1 MSSLAPLPLRL
12 RALFRL
18 GLTRVRAALDSR
30 AAPHTDADRLQIEAE
45 IADGARISSGY
56 FALLFCSCGIAALGL
71 LQSSAA
77 VVIGAM
83 LISPLMGP
91 IMGMG
96 MGVARLD
103 ARAFER
109 AAVALALGA
118 AVSVAASALIVWAS
132 PLKDVTPEI
141 LARTRPTLLDL
152 VVAILSGIVGAYVLI
167 TKRPGVVAG
176 VAIATA
182 LMPPLAVVGYGLA
195 TGAWNMAGGA
205 SLLFLTNVVAIL
217 GAVFIVAR
225 RYGFQPIVR
234 RRRRWEEM
242 ALLAT
247 LLILSLPLAVSLRD
261 IVIEARET
269 ARVRSAILG
278 VFETGDQHITDLRVR
293 AGGAGVEQVRA
304 VVVTGRFQAQA
315 ERLVAQALGGRP
327 DVQIEQILT
336 ADGLPQADPSGGA
349 LANRALATSRPLR
362 TTPEQKL
369 RDMLAGVGTIGAIST
384 PSAGRLN
391 AAVQLNRPATLD
403 DYAALESAAQRFL
416 PEVELE
422 LTPPFL
428 DLPVIAFAEGRSD
441 LSPAGERQAAMI
453 AWAFQRWNVQG
464 AEVVGSAS
472 PGPRGPRPR
481 DLRVAQ
487 ARAQT
492 VADRLEAL
500 GVRDIEIRSEAPDAA
515 PQDPSALWFARVR
528 PLGAPGLAP
537 APTAKAAPDAIPD
550 ANLDAEPGA

>member
-1 MSSLAPLPLRL
+1 MLSAPASLRL
-12 RALFRL
+12 RARFRL
-18 GLTRVRAALDSR
+18 ALAQLRRGLTHG

-45 IADGARISSGY
+45 IAEGARISPGY

-152 VVAILSGIVGAYVLI
+152 VVAILSGFVGAYVLI

-205 SLLFLTNVVAIL
+205 FLLFLTNVVAIL
-217 GAVFIVAR
+217 GAVFAVAR

-234 RRRRWEEM
+234 RRRRWEEL
-242 ALLAT
+242 ALVAT
-247 LLILSLPLAVSLRD
+247 LLLLSLPLAVSLRD
-261 IVIEARET
+261 IVVEARET
-269 ARVRSAILG
+269 ARVRSAIQG
-278 VFETGDQHITDLRVR
+278 VFEGGDQHITDLQVR
-293 AGGAGVEQVRA
+293 AGRGGVDQVRA

-315 ERLVAQALGGRP
+315 ERRVAQALGGQP
-327 DVQIEQILT
+327 EVQIEQILT
-336 ADGLPQADPSGGA
+336 ADGLPRADPSGGA
-349 LANRALATSRPLR
+349 LANRALATSRTLR

-369 RDMLAGVGTIGAIST
+369 RDMLTGVGTVEAT
-384 PSAGRLN
+384 QAMAAGRLQ
-391 AAVQLNRPATLD
+391 AAVRLNRPATLD
-403 DYAALESAAQRFL
+403 DYAALEAAAQRFL

-428 DLPVIAFAEGRSD
+428 ELPVIAFGEGRSTLD
-441 LSPAGERQAAMI
+441 AGAERRVALI
-453 AWAFQRWNVQG
+453 AWAFTRWNVSG

-481 DLRVAQ
+481 DVRVAE
-487 ARAQT
+487 ARAQA

-500 GVRDIEIRSEAPDAA
+500 GVRDIEIRSETPAVS
-515 PQDPSALWFARVR
+515 PQDPSVLWFAAVR
-528 PLGAPGLAP
+528 PLGL
-537 APTAKAAPDAIPD
+537 PTARDTDAGLDEVAP
-550 ANLDAEPGA
+550 

>member
-1 MSSLAPLPLRL
+1 MLSAPASLRL
-12 RALFRL
+12 RARFRL
-18 GLTRVRAALDSR
+18 ALAQLRRGLTHG

-45 IADGARISSGY
+45 IAEGARISPGY

-152 VVAILSGIVGAYVLI
+152 VVAILSGFVGAYVLI

-205 SLLFLTNVVAIL
+205 LLLFLTNVVAIL
-217 GAVFIVAR
+217 GAVFAVAR

-234 RRRRWEEM
+234 RRRRWEEL
-242 ALLAT
+242 ALVAT
-247 LLILSLPLAVSLRD
+247 LLLLSLPLAVSLRD
-261 IVIEARET
+261 IVVEARET
-269 ARVRSAILG
+269 ARVRSAIQG
-278 VFETGDQHITDLRVR
+278 VFEGGDQHITDLQVR
-293 AGGAGVEQVRA
+293 AGRSGVDQVRA

-315 ERLVAQALGGRP
+315 ERRVAQALGGQP
-327 DVQIEQILT
+327 EVQIEQILT
-336 ADGLPQADPSGGA
+336 ADGLPRADPSGGA
-349 LANRALATSRPLR
+349 LANRALATSRTLR

-369 RDMLAGVGTIGAIST
+369 RDMLTGVGTVEATQSPT
-384 PSAGRLN
+384 AGRLQ
-391 AAVQLNRPATLD
+391 AAVRLNRPATLD
-403 DYAALESAAQRFL
+403 DYAALEAAAQRFL

-428 DLPVIAFAEGRSD
+428 ELPVIAFDEGRSALD
-441 LSPAGERQAAMI
+441 AGGERRVALI
-453 AWAFQRWNVQG
+453 AWAFTRWNVSG
-464 AEVVGSAS
+464 AQVVGSAS

-481 DLRVAQ
+481 DLRVAE
-487 ARAQT
+487 ARAQA

-500 GVRDIEIRSEAPDAA
+500 GVRDIEIRSETPAVS
-515 PQDPSALWFARVR
+515 PQDPSVLWFAAVR
-528 PLGAPGLAP
+528 PLGP
-537 APTAKAAPDAIPD
+537 
-550 ANLDAEPGA
+550 PGADAASEQDADAGEVAP

>member
-1 MSSLAPLPLRL
+1 MLSASATLRL
-12 RALFRL
+12 RARFRL
-18 GLTRVRAALDSR
+18 ALVQARRLLTSG

-45 IADGARISSGY
+45 IADGARISGGY

-205 SLLFLTNVVAIL
+205 FLLFLTNVVAIL
-217 GAVFIVAR
+217 GAVFAVAR
-225 RYGFQPIVR
+225 RYGFQPVVR
-234 RRRRWEEM
+234 GRRRWEEM
-242 ALLAT
+242 ALVAT
-247 LLILSLPLAVSLRD
+247 LLLLSLPLAVSLRD
-261 IVIEARET
+261 IVVEARET
-269 ARVRSAILG
+269 ARVRSAIEAA
-278 VFETGDQHITDLRVR
+278 FESGDQHITDLQVR
-293 AGGAGVEQVRA
+293 AGPSGVEQVRA
-304 VVVTGRFQAQA
+304 VVVTGRFQREA
-315 ERLVAQALGGRP
+315 ERQVSQAIGGRP

-336 ADGLPQADPSGGA
+336 ADGLPRADPSGGA

-369 RDMLAGVGTIGAIST
+369 RDMLTGVGVVESVQS
-384 PSAGRLN
+384 PDAGRLQ
-391 AAVQLNRPATLD
+391 AAVRLNRPATLD
-403 DYAALESAAQRFL
+403 DYAALEAAAQRFL
-416 PEVELE
+416 PEVALE

-428 DLPVIAFAEGRSD
+428 DLPVIAFDEGRSTLD
-441 LSPAGERQAAMI
+441 AGAERRVALI
-453 AWAFQRWNVQG
+453 AWALSRWNIQG

-487 ARAQT
+487 ARAQA

-500 GVRDIEIRSEAPDAA
+500 GVRDIEIRSETPAVS
-515 PQDPSALWFARVR
+515 PQDPSALWFAAVR
-528 PLGAPGLAP
+528 PLGLAGAQAAGADAGLDEVAP
-537 APTAKAAPDAIPD
+537 
-550 ANLDAEPGA
+550 

>member
-1 MSSLAPLPLRL
+1 MLSAPATLRL
-12 RALFRL
+12 RARL
-18 GLTRVRAALDSR
+18 RLALAYVRKGLAKG
-30 AAPHTDADRLQIEAE
+30 AAPHTDAERLQIEAE
-45 IADGARISSGY
+45 IADGARISGGY

-152 VVAILSGIVGAYVLI
+152 VVAILSGLVGAYVLI

-205 SLLFLTNVVAIL
+205 FLLFLTNVVAIL
-217 GAVFIVAR
+217 GAVFAVAR
-225 RYGFQPIVR
+225 RYGFQPVVR
-234 RRRRWEEM
+234 GRRRWEEM
-242 ALLAT
+242 ALVAT
-247 LLILSLPLAVSLRD
+247 LLLLSLPLAVSLRD
-261 IVIEARET
+261 IVVEARET
-269 ARVRSAILG
+269 ARVRSAIEAA
-278 VFETGDQHITDLRVR
+278 FETGDQHITDLQVR
-293 AGGAGVEQVRA
+293 AGGGGVEQVRA
-304 VVVTGRFQAQA
+304 VVVTGRFQARA
-315 ERLVAQALGGRP
+315 EQRVAEALGGGP

-336 ADGLPQADPSGGA
+336 ADGLPRADPSGGA

-362 TTPEQKL
+362 ATPEQKL
-369 RDMLAGVGTIGAIST
+369 RDMLTGVGVVEAVQST
-384 PSAGRLN
+384 EAGRLQ
-391 AAVQLNRPATLD
+391 AAVRLNRPATLD
-403 DYAALESAAQRFL
+403 DYAALEAAAQRFL
-416 PEVELE
+416 PDAELE
-422 LTPPFL
+422 LVPPFL
-428 DLPVIAFAEGRSD
+428 DLPTITFAEGRSTLD
-441 LSPAGERQAAMI
+441 AGAERRVALI
-453 AWAFQRWNVQG
+453 AWAFQRWNVSG

-481 DLRVAQ
+481 DLRVAE
-487 ARAQT
+487 ARAQA

-500 GVRDIEIRSEAPDAA
+500 GVRDIEIRSETPDVS
-515 PQDPSALWFARVR
+515 PQDPSALWFAAVR
-528 PLGAPGLAP
+528 PLGLPGAPEAP
-537 APTAKAAPDAIPD
+537 ADGEVAR
-550 ANLDAEPGA
+550 

>member
-1 MSSLAPLPLRL
+1 MSSQILPLRV
-12 RALFRL
+12 RALLRL
-18 GLTRVRAALDSR
+18 RVQRLRQVLDNR
-30 AAPHTDADRLQIEAE
+30 AAPHSDADRLQIEAE
-45 IADGARISSGY
+45 VAEGARISSGY

-96 MGVARLD
+96 LAVARLD

-152 VVAILSGIVGAYVLI
+152 VVAMLSGVVGAYVLI

-195 TGAWNMAGGA
+195 TGTWGTAGGA

-217 GAVFIVAR
+217 GAVVAVAR
-225 RYGFQPIVR
+225 RYGFNPIVR

-242 ALLAT
+242 ALVGA
-247 LLILSLPLAVSLRD
+247 LLVLSLPLAASLRD
-261 IVIEARET
+261 IVVEARET
-269 ARVRSAILG
+269 ARVRSAIQQ
-278 VFETGDQHITDLRVR
+278 VFETSDQHITDLQVR
-293 AGGAGVEQVRA
+293 AGAGQVSEVRA
-304 VVVTGRFQAQA
+304 VVVTSRFQSQA
-315 ERLVAQALGGRP
+315 EARVAQALGGDP
-327 DVQIEQILT
+327 AVQIEQILT
-336 ADGLPQADPSGGA
+336 ADGLPRADPLGGA

-362 TTPEQKL
+362 STPEQKL
-369 RDMLAGVGTIGAIST
+369 RNMISGVGVVEAVQT
-384 PSAGRLN
+384 PEAGRLA
-391 AAVQLNRPATLD
+391 AAVRLNRAGTLD
-403 DYAALESAAQRFL
+403 DYAALEAAAQQFM
-416 PEVELE
+416 PEVTLE

-428 DLPVIAFAEGRSD
+428 DLPSVAFVEGRSTLDAAAERD
-441 LSPAGERQAAMI
+441 LALI
-453 AWAFQRWNVQG
+453 AWALQRWNLTG
-464 AEVVGSAS
+464 AVVVGSAS

-481 DLRVAQ
+481 DLRVAE
-487 ARAQT
+487 ARAQA

-500 GVRDIEIRSEAPDAA
+500 GVRDIEIGTDVPQTAPE
-515 PQDPSALWFARVR
+515 DPSSLWAARVR
-528 PLGAPGLAP
+528 PRGLP
-537 APTAKAAPDAIPD
+537 AAASKADDETMESEAAS
-550 ANLDAEPGA
+550 

>member
-1 MSSLAPLPLRL
+1 MLSAPATLRL
-12 RALFRL
+12 RARL
-18 GLTRVRAALDSR
+18 RLATASLRRLLSEG

-45 IADGARISSGY
+45 IADGARISGGY

-152 VVAILSGIVGAYVLI
+152 VVAILSGFVGAYVLI

-205 SLLFLTNVVAIL
+205 FLLFLTNVVAIL
-217 GAVFIVAR
+217 GAVFAVAR
-225 RYGFQPIVR
+225 RYGFQPAVR
-234 RRRRWEEM
+234 GRRRWEEM
-242 ALLAT
+242 ALVAT
-247 LLILSLPLAVSLRD
+247 LLLLSLPLAVSLRD
-261 IVIEARET
+261 IVVEARET
-269 ARVRSAILG
+269 ARVRGAIQA
-278 VFETGDQHITDLRVR
+278 VFEAGDQHITDLQVL
-293 AGGAGVEQVRA
+293 AGGGGVEQVRA

-315 ERLVAQALGGRP
+315 EQRVAEALGGGP

-336 ADGLPQADPSGGA
+336 ADGLPRADPSGGA

-369 RDMLAGVGTIGAIST
+369 RDMLAGVGVVEAVEVHE
-384 PSAGRLN
+384 AGRLR
-391 AAVQLNRPATLD
+391 ASVRLNRPASLD
-403 DYAALESAAQRFL
+403 DYAALEAAAQRFL
-416 PEVELE
+416 PEVSLD

-428 DLPVIAFAEGRSD
+428 DLPVIAFAEGRSTLD
-441 LSPAGERQAAMI
+441 PAAERRVALI
-453 AWAFQRWNVQG
+453 AWAFRRWNIQG

-481 DLRVAQ
+481 DLRVAE
-487 ARAQT
+487 ARAQA

-500 GVRDIEIRSEAPDAA
+500 GVRDIEIRSETPDVS
-515 PQDPSALWFARVR
+515 PRDPSALWFAAVR
-528 PLGAPGLAP
+528 PLGL
-537 APTAKAAPDAIPD
+537 
-550 ANLDAEPGA
+550 PGAADPAANSSPDEVAP

>member
-1 MSSLAPLPLRL
+1 MLSAPATLRL
-12 RALFRL
+12 RARL
-18 GLTRVRAALDSR
+18 RLALAYVRRGLAMG

-45 IADGARISSGY
+45 IADGARISGGY

-118 AVSVAASALIVWAS
+118 AVSIAASALIVWAS

-205 SLLFLTNVVAIL
+205 FLLFLTNVVAIL
-217 GAVFIVAR
+217 GAVFAVAR
-225 RYGFQPIVR
+225 RYGFQPVVR
-234 RRRRWEEM
+234 GRRRWEEM
-242 ALLAT
+242 ALVAT
-247 LLILSLPLAVSLRD
+247 LLLLSLPLAVSLRD
-261 IVIEARET
+261 IVVEARET
-269 ARVRSAILG
+269 ARVRSAIQG
-278 VFETGDQHITDLRVR
+278 VFESGDQHITDLQVR
-293 AGGAGVEQVRA
+293 AGGGGVEQVRA
-304 VVVTGRFQAQA
+304 VVVTGRFQARA
-315 ERLVAQALGGRP
+315 EQRVAEALGGGP

-336 ADGLPQADPSGGA
+336 ADGLPRADASGGA

-362 TTPEQKL
+362 ATPEQKL
-369 RDMLAGVGTIGAIST
+369 RDMLTGVGVVEAVQST
-384 PSAGRLN
+384 ETGRLQ
-391 AAVQLNRPATLD
+391 AAVRLNRPATLD
-403 DYAALESAAQRFL
+403 DYAALEAAAQRFL
-416 PEVELE
+416 PDLALE

-428 DLPVIAFAEGRSD
+428 DLPTITFAEGRSTLD
-441 LSPAGERQAAMI
+441 AGAERRVALI
-453 AWAFQRWNVQG
+453 AWAFQRWNVSG

-481 DLRVAQ
+481 DLRVAE
-487 ARAQT
+487 ARAQA

-500 GVRDIEIRSEAPDAA
+500 GVRDIEIRSETPAVS
-515 PQDPSALWFARVR
+515 PQDPSALWFAAVR
-528 PLGAPGLAP
+528 PLGLPGAPEAP
-537 APTAKAAPDAIPD
+537 ADGEVAR
-550 ANLDAEPGA
+550 

>member
-1 MSSLAPLPLRL
+1 MALTFVHRRL
-12 RALFRL
+12 S
-18 GLTRVRAALDSR
+18 GG
-30 AAPHTDADRLQIEAE
+30 AAPHNDADRLQIEAE
-45 IADGARISSGY
+45 IAEGARISPGY

-118 AVSVAASALIVWAS
+118 VVSVAASALIVWAS

-205 SLLFLTNVVAIL
+205 FLLFLTNVVAIL
-217 GAVFIVAR
+217 GAVFAVAR
-225 RYGFQPIVR
+225 RYGFQPVVR
-234 RRRRWEEM
+234 RRRRWEEA
-242 ALLAT
+242 ALVAT
-247 LLILSLPLAVSLRD
+247 LLLLSLPLAVSLRD
-261 IVIEARET
+261 IVVEARET
-269 ARVRSAILG
+269 ARVRGAIEAA
-278 VFETGDQHITDLRVR
+278 FEPGNQHITDLQVR

-304 VVVTGRFQAQA
+304 VVVTGRFQANA
-315 ERLVAQALGGRP
+315 EQQVAEALGGGP
-327 DVQIEQILT
+327 EVQIEQILT

-349 LANRALATSRPLR
+349 LANRALANSRAPR

-369 RDMLAGVGTIGAIST
+369 RDMLTGVGVVEVVQS
-384 PSAGRLN
+384 PQAGRLV
-391 AAVQLNRPATLD
+391 AAVRLNRPATLD
-403 DYAALESAAQRFL
+403 DYAALEAAAQRFL
-416 PEVELE
+416 PEVALE

-428 DLPVIAFAEGRSD
+428 DLPVIVFEEGRSTLD
-441 LSPAGERQAAMI
+441 AAAERRIALI
-453 AWAFQRWNVQG
+453 AWAFARWNIQG

-481 DLRVAQ
+481 DFRVAE
-487 ARAQT
+487 ARARA

-500 GVRDIEIRSEAPDAA
+500 GVRDIEIRSETPAVP
-515 PQDPSALWFARVR
+515 PQDPSALWFAAVR
-528 PLGAPGLAP
+528 PFGLPGAQDS
-537 APTAKAAPDAIPD
+537 AAPSTPVEAVP
-550 ANLDAEPGA
+550 

>member
-1 MSSLAPLPLRL
+1 MLSASATLRL
-12 RALFRL
+12 RARFRL
-18 GLTRVRAALDSR
+18 ALAQARRLLTSG

-45 IADGARISSGY
+45 IAEGARISGGY

-205 SLLFLTNVVAIL
+205 FLLFLTNVVAIL
-217 GAVFIVAR
+217 GAVFAVAR
-225 RYGFQPIVR
+225 RYGFQPVVR
-234 RRRRWEEM
+234 GRRRWEEM
-242 ALLAT
+242 ALVAT
-247 LLILSLPLAVSLRD
+247 LLLLSLPLAVSLRD

-269 ARVRSAILG
+269 ARVRSAIEAA
-278 VFETGDQHITDLRVR
+278 FETGDQHITDLQVR
-293 AGGAGVEQVRA
+293 ASGAGVEQVRA
-304 VVVTGRFQAQA
+304 VVVTGRFQARA
-315 ERLVAQALGGRP
+315 EQRVAEALGGGP
-327 DVQIEQILT
+327 DIQIEQILT
-336 ADGLPQADPSGGA
+336 ADGLPRADPSGGA

-362 TTPEQKL
+362 STPDQKL
-369 RDMLAGVGTIGAIST
+369 RDMLTGVGVVEAVQAQDG
-384 PSAGRLN
+384 GRLS
-391 AAVQLNRPATLD
+391 AAVRLNRPATLD
-403 DYAALESAAQRFL
+403 DYAALEAAAQRFL
-416 PEVELE
+416 PEVDLE

-428 DLPVIAFAEGRSD
+428 DLPVITFEEGRSTLD
-441 LSPAGERQAAMI
+441 AAAERRIAMI
-453 AWAFQRWNVQG
+453 AWAFERWNVQG

-481 DLRVAQ
+481 DLRVAE
-487 ARAQT
+487 ARAQA

-500 GVRDIEIRSEAPDAA
+500 GVRDIEIRSETPDVS
-515 PQDPSALWFARVR
+515 PQDPSALWFAAVR
-528 PLGAPGLAP
+528 PLGLPSAEAEDAP
-537 APTAKAAPDAIPD
+537 ADSETAP
-550 ANLDAEPGA
+550 